1 MHEKEISIV
10 LSHYNWL
17 IDLLEHLDYLKKC
30 GSKKKKK
37 KEKKCGREIVFLKT
51 AMGPLYI
58 NLAEDVVLRKKL

>member
-10 LSHYNWL
+10 LSHYNWW

-30 GSKKKKK
+30 G
-37 KEKKCGREIVFLKT
+37 REIVFLKT
-51 AMGPLYI
+51 ATGPLYI

>member
-37 KEKKCGREIVFLKT
+37 KKRNVVEK
-51 AMGPLYI
+51 
-58 NLAEDVVLRKKL
+58 